1 MFFLKDKKK
10 FSTTR
15 MIATGFLVA
24 IIIGTILL
32 SLPIATQDRTV
43 TPLIDSLFT
52 ATTSICV
59 TGLVTVS
66 TLDHWSLFG
75 KVVILFLIQ
84 FGGLG
89 VITFSTTILMMLG
102 KRITLNERL
111 LIQDAYNLDTLR
123 GMVKL
128 TKKIIK
134 GTLIVEGIGALIY
147 SIQFVQDYGFFSGIW
162 RAIFNSVSAFCN
174 AGMDI
179 LGNESLAMYRENPLV
194 NFTTMALIIIGGIGF
209 PVWWDVLEVIRLA
222 IKKEIKTKNLLRKL
236 GLHSKLAL
244 SVTVILI
251 FGGAFL
257 ILLLEYNN
265 EATIAGLSF
274 GDKIM
279 ACLFQ
284 SVTTRTAG
292 FFTIPQECLR
302 NESAF
307 LCILMMFIGGSPS
320 GTAGGVKTVTL
331 SVIVLSTISIVK
343 GKNDIEVF
351 KRKLPDFYLKKALA
365 VVMVNLCVLIVTT
378 TCLLVFV
385 PGNFMDILYEATS
398 ALATVGLTRNLTGTL
413 NVIGK
418 FIIIVTMYLGR
429 IGPITMMLAFS
440 MKRAKGL
447 RTLPEEKVLVG

>member
-343 GKNDIEVF
+343 EKNDIEVF

-440 MKRAKGL
+440 IKRAKGL

>member
-244 SVTVILI
+244 SVTVMLI

-351 KRKLPDFYLKKALA
+351 KRKLSDFYLKKALA

-398 ALATVGLTRNLTGTL
+398 ALATVGLSRNLTGTL

>member
-1 MFFLKDKKK
+1 MFFLKDKNK

-15 MIATGFLVA
+15 MIAIGFLVA

-32 SLPIATQDRTV
+32 SLPIATKDRTV

-75 KVVILFLIQ
+75 KIVILFLIQ

-89 VITFSTTILMMLG
+89 VITFSTTILMLLG

-128 TKKIIK
+128 TKRIIK
-134 GTLIVEGIGALIY
+134 GSLIVEGIGALLY
-147 SIQFVQDYGFFSGIW
+147 SIQFVQDYDFFTGIG

-174 AGMDI
+174 AGMDV
-179 LGNESLAMYRENPLV
+179 LGNDSLAMYRENPLV
-194 NFTTMALIIIGGIGF
+194 NFTTMGLIVIGGIGF
-209 PVWWDVLEVIRLA
+209 PVWWDLLHVIKLA

-236 GLHSKLAL
+236 ELHSKLAL
-244 SVTVILI
+244 SVTALLI

-257 ILLLEYNN
+257 IFILEYNN
-265 EATIAGLSF
+265 EATFAGLSI

-279 ACLFQ
+279 ASLFQ

-292 FFTIPQECLR
+292 FYTTPQENFR
-302 NESAF
+302 NASAF
-307 LCILMMFIGGSPS
+307 LCILLMFVGGSPS
-320 GTAGGVKTVTL
+320 GTAGGIKTVTL
-331 SVIVLSTISIVK
+331 AVIVLSSISIVK
-343 GKNDIEVF
+343 GKNDIEIF

-365 VVMVNLCVLIVTT
+365 VIMVSLSVLIVTT
-378 TCLLVFV
+378 TCMFVFV
-385 PGNFMDILYEATS
+385 PGNFIDILYEVTS
-398 ALATVGLTRNLTGTL
+398 ALATVGLSRNFTGTL

-429 IGPITMMLAFS
+429 IGPITMMLAFT